1 MQVVPLNQ
9 LDVNSIMSREILEE
23 VFNQEDEIYKA
34 ELLASLALRASELRC
49 KTEFTSLVN
58 TYKKV
63 EKKVKKEEQE
73 RQKQEQERKKQEAK
87 EASLIEHYTNFSNSP
102 YDNMACGN
110 WIAADDGIYTW
121 NSSTGITDIRA
132 CYHPILPIERL
143 KNIQTGEEQ
152 LKLAFM
158 RNHVWQEAIVPKDIV
173 ASATKIVGL
182 SKKGVA
188 VTSETAK
195 NLVRYLA
202 DVENLNDDYISI
214 QYSSSKLGW
223 IENGFLPFC
232 EEIIFDGDAR
242 FKQLFE
248 SINEKG
254 DREIWYNHV
263 REIRSWGKFEINF
276 MLAASFASVLIKKIN
291 ALPFFVDL
299 WGLTGNGKSV
309 THMLA
314 ASVWANPAENKYI
327 GNFKSSDVGLEVKA
341 DMLNNLPLIL
351 DDTSQKDKKIEENF
365 ERIVYDLCS
374 GQGKTRS
381 NKELG
386 LSRENT
392 WKLCILTNGEYP
404 LQSYMNQGGAVNRI
418 LEVECVN
425 DKLFDVPQDT
435 IDILTK
441 NYGFAGRDFVDVIE
455 EIGIDEVK
463 KIQQDIM
470 SQISTEGKTEKQL
483 LSLSVV
489 LTADRIATKYLFE
502 DECYIDVSDAETTLA
517 DVSDVSPNERCYE
530 YLVDIISMNEQK
542 FDTDTTC
549 EKWGDP
555 IERDGNGNRLVYFYP
570 TALDNICKNGGFS
583 KKAFLSW
590 GVKKELVLSSNKYG
604 NTTKRSS
611 VSRNPKKFCCVK
623 IVDDLDKYLEEHS
636 NRLKTREIDI
646 VFD

>member
-9 LDVNSIMSREILEE
+9 LDAKSIISREVLSE
-23 VFNQEDEIYKA
+23 VFDQEDEIYRA

-49 KTEFTSLVN
+49 KTEFTNVVN
-58 TYKKV
+58 AYKKAM
-63 EKKVKKEEQE
+63 KDM
-73 RQKQEQERKKQEAK
+73 QKQEQEQQKKRTVK
-87 EASLIEHYTNFSNSP
+87 ASLVEHFTNFTDSP

-110 WIAADDGIYTW
+110 WLAADDGICTW

-152 LKLAFM
+152 LKIAFK
-158 RNHVWQEAIVPKDIV
+158 RNHVWQETIVPKDVV
-173 ASATKIVGL
+173 ATASKIVGL
-182 SKKGVA
+182 AKKGVA

-195 NLVRYLA
+195 NLVRFLS
-202 DVENLNDDYISI
+202 DVENLNDDYIKI
-214 QYSSSKLGW
+214 QYSSGKLGW
-223 IENGFLPFC
+223 IGEGFLPYSND
-232 EEIIFDGDAR
+232 IAFDGDSR

-248 SINEKG
+248 SIVEKG
-254 DREIWYNHV
+254 DRELWYKHV
-263 REIRSWGKFEINF
+263 REIRSWGKLEINF
-276 MLAASFASVLIKKIN
+276 MLAASFASVLIMKLN

-418 LEVECVN
+418 LEVECVH
-425 DKLFDVPQDT
+425 DKLFDRPQDT
-435 IDILTK
+435 IEVLSK
-441 NYGFAGRDFVDVIE
+441 NYGFAGKDFVDAVE
-455 EIGIDEVK
+455 ELGVDRIREM
-463 KIQQDIM
+463 QRDIM
-470 SQISTEGKTEKQL
+470 SKISTEGKTEKQL
-483 LSLSVV
+483 LSLSIV
-489 LTADRIATKYLFE
+489 LTADRIITDVLFE
-502 DECYIDVSDAETTLA
+502 DGNYIDIADAESTLA

-530 YLVDIISMNEQK
+530 YLADMISMNEQR
-542 FDTDTTC
+542 FDTETTC

-555 IERDGNGNRLVYFYP
+555 IERDESGCRVVFFYP
-570 TALDNICKNGGFS
+570 TALNNICKNGGYS

-590 GVKKELVLSSNKYG
+590 GIKNGLVVSGNEYG
-604 NTTKRSS
+604 NMSKRETVTKRP
-611 VSRNPKKFCCVK
+611 RKFCCIKLVESL
-623 IVDDLDKYLEEHS
+623 DDYLKYYKSSKLRDNFVES
-636 NRLKTREIDI
+636 DLI
-646 VFD
+646 FD